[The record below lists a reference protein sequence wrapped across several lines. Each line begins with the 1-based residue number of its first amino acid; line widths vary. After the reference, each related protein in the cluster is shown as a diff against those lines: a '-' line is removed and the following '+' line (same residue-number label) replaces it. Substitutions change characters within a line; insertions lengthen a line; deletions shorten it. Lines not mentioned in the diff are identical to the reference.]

1 MFPPSSTAYLQTGF
15 RTPELYTVLV
25 VAVLHLG
32 SKADDRSIT
41 IFYYC
46 TARAPSAR
54 ARARRRA
61 RETPSARSRRR

>member
-46 TARAPSAR
+46 TARGPA
-54 ARARRRA
+54 
-61 RETPSARSRRR
+61 TT